1 MNEKW
6 IKAAVLGTYWAS
18 SEIVLGSYLHNLRIP
33 FSGNILTGIGL
44 IMLIAVSY
52 LWKERGLFWRAGVIT
67 CLLKTISPSA
77 VIFGPMIAIM
87 AEAVLFE
94 SAIRLFGRTSSGYV
108 IGSVL
113 AMSWNLFH
121 KMANYII
128 YYGANIVALY
138 ADLVTFAGSQL
149 HVRISSAWL
158 PVLFLLLAQIVLGI
172 IAAVLGMR
180 IGRKLRAHSS
190 INSATDSLPG
200 PAKPS
205 GVAVDDFTYSSRWLV
220 ANLFLIIM
228 CLYMISRLHW
238 LVWSLAVTLLVV
250 IWAYRYRRA
259 LRQLAK
265 PKFWIWF
272 AVITLLTA
280 LVLNKNG
287 LQDGLLVGMRM
298 NFRATVIILGFA
310 VLGTELYNPVIRAFF
325 IKSAFQQVSFALELS
340 LASLPA
346 VIAAVPDIKTIARK
360 PVTVLFQLLSG
371 IESRLRE
378 FRSEMAPR
386 IFFITGGVGQ
396 GKTSALRQIV
406 TILQHH
412 QIKTCGVYSPRMV
425 QDGETIGYDV
435 VDICTGNREIFLR
448 TNGDDTMARI
458 GRFFIYPHGLAH
470 GRKALAADA
479 AHGARIL
486 VVDQVG
492 QLELDG
498 EGWAE
503 PLLKWLNA
511 GGTLVVLTARPEHA
525 QAMTRL
531 WNLQRVYFCAVAD
544 MEASAMAGRI
554 ISGIRQA
561 GENSALLST

>member
-1 MNEKW
+1 VNEKW

-44 IMLIAVSY
+44 MILISVSY
-52 LWKERGLFWRAGVIT
+52 LWKEKGLFWRAGVIT

-77 VIFGPMIAIM
+77 VIFGPMVAIL
-87 AEAVLFE
+87 AEAFLFE
-94 SAIRLFGRTSSGYV
+94 AAIRLFGRTVTGYV
-108 IGSVL
+108 VGSIL

-121 KMANYII
+121 KIANYII
-128 YYGANIVALY
+128 YYGYNIVALY

-149 HVRISSAWL
+149 HIRIRSAWL
-158 PVLFLLLAQIVLGI
+158 PVLLLLLAQVLLGL

-180 IGRKLRAHSS
+180 VGRKLLAQAAIGQAAASFERSASPVSS
-190 INSATDSLPG
+190 Q
-200 PAKPS
+200 
-205 GVAVDDFTYSSRWLV
+205 VANFNYSSQWLFADV
-220 ANLFLIIM
+220 LLIIL
-228 CLYMISRLHW
+228 CLYMINVAHW
-238 LVWSLAVTLLVV
+238 LAWGLAVTIVVV
-250 IWAYRYRRA
+250 IWAFRYRRA
-259 LRQLAK
+259 LRQLAR
-265 PKFWIWF
+265 PKFWISF
-272 AVITLLTA
+272 VIITLLTA
-280 LVLNKNG
+280 LLLNKNG
-287 LQDGLLVGMRM
+287 WQDGLLVGMRM

-310 VLGTELYNPVIRAFF
+310 VLGTELYNPAIRAFF
-325 IKSAFQQVSFALELS
+325 RKSAFQQVSYALELS
-340 LASLPA
+340 LTSLPA
-346 VIAAVPDIKTIARK
+346 VIAAIPDIKTIAQK
-360 PVTVLFQLLSG
+360 PVTVLLQLLSG
-371 IESRLRE
+371 IESRLHE
-378 FRSEMAPR
+378 FRVEMAPR

-396 GKTSALRQIV
+396 GKTSAVRQIV

-412 QIKTCGVYSPRMV
+412 QIKTCGIYSPRMV

-458 GRFFIYPHGLAH
+458 GRFFINPQGLAL

-486 VVDQVG
+486 VIDQVG

-498 EGWAE
+498 EGWSE

-531 WNLQRVYFCAVAD
+531 FNLQRVYFCAVAD
-544 MEASAMAGRI
+544 MDASAMAGCI
-554 ISGIRQA
+554 ISGIRPA
-561 GENSALLST
+561 GENSAPLST